1 MRLMRD
7 DLAVLR
13 GQALVDFYLETF
25 GSLPRGS
32 DSHRLVAEMVTDLV
46 MWLHGEK

>member
-13 GQALVDFYLETF
+13 GQAMVDAYRDL
-25 GSLPRGS
+25 RGES
-32 DSHRLVAEMVTDLV
+32 EQDRQQQVAEMIADLV
-46 MWLHGEK
+46 MWLDAED